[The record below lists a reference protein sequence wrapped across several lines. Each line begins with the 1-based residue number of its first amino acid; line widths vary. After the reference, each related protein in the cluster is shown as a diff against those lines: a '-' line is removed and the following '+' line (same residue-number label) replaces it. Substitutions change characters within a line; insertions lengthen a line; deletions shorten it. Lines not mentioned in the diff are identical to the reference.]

1 MNDTPPA
8 VDAMYRELLMKK
20 SASERLCMAASMH
33 DAAKAI
39 VRAGIPADCRGT
51 EVDLRIELF
60 RRFYRQDFSSEEM
73 TRIVEGLRNHPRNR
87 Q

>member
-8 VDAMYRELLMKK
+8 VDAMYRELLMRK
-20 SASERLCMAASMH
+20 SPAERVRMAASMH

-39 VRAGIPADCRGT
+39 LRAGIPADCRHN
-51 EVDLRIELF
+51 EVDLRIEVF

-73 TRIVEGLRNHPRNR
+73 DRIVEGLRAHPRNR

>member
-8 VDAMYRELLMKK
+8 VDAMYRELLMRK
-20 SASERLCMAASMH
+20 SPAERVRMAASMH

-39 VRAGIPADCRGT
+39 LRAGIPADCRHN
-51 EVDLRIELF
+51 EVDLRIEVF
-60 RRFYRQDFSSEEM
+60 RRFYRQDFSPEEM
-73 TRIVEGLRNHPRNR
+73 ARIVEGLRRHPRNR

>member
-8 VDAMYRELLMKK
+8 VDAMYRELLMRK
-20 SASERLCMAASMH
+20 SPAERVHMATSMH

-39 VRAGIPADCRGT
+39 LRAGIPADCHRN
-51 EVDLRIELF
+51 EVDLRIEVF
-60 RRFYRQDFSSEEM
+60 RRFYRQDFSTEEM
-73 TRIVEGLRNHPRNR
+73 ARIVEGLRRHPRNR